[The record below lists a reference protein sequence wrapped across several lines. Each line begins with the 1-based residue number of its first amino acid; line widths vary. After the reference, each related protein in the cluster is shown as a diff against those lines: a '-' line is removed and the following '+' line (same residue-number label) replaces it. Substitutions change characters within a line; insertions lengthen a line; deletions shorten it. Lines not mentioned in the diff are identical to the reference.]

1 MTYMEVKYYAFT
13 QNRLLAKEF
22 FGLGKNNECR
32 FVIVPEKGYE
42 IHIGTFTSGWEPL
55 YIAHPGAYE
64 DLEDMA
70 MFFFENEDEF
80 EFYSSE
86 SRVPMVFS
94 ELMSELAEREEE
106 GRGKYGANSFDA
118 FDHEAGY
125 DEDRG
130 PVFPLSYIEHAK
142 RFEPENVEKYKTDD
156 FGNVFLYE

>member
-32 FVIVPEKGYE
+32 FVMVPEKGYE
-42 IHIGTFTSGWEPL
+42 IHIGTFSSGWEPL
-55 YIAHPGAYE
+55 YIAHPLAYE
-64 DLEDMA
+64 DLEDMT
-70 MFFFENEDEF
+70 MFFFENEGEF

-86 SRVPMVFS
+86 NRVPMVFS

-106 GRGKYGANSFDA
+106 SRWKYGANSFDVSDCKA
-118 FDHEAGY
+118 AC
-125 DEDRG
+125 DEG
-130 PVFPLSYIEHAK
+130 NSPFFPLSYIEHAK
-142 RFEPENVEKYKTDD
+142 RFEPENIEKYKADD